1 MSLEPLFSFELKMLT
16 NMYQT
21 EHASSFVTHS
31 TQVLV
36 GALTRPEMSVNKDD
50 CIHLVFARHLLE
62 CLLLCLSGAY
72 HRSGILLLKC

>member
-1 MSLEPLFSFELKMLT
+1 MLT

-21 EHASSFVTHS
+21 EHPSSFVIHS

-36 GALTRPEMSVNKDD
+36 GALTRPEMSLNRDD
-50 CIHLVFARHLLE
+50 CIHLVSARHLLE

-72 HRSGILLLKC
+72 HCSSIFT